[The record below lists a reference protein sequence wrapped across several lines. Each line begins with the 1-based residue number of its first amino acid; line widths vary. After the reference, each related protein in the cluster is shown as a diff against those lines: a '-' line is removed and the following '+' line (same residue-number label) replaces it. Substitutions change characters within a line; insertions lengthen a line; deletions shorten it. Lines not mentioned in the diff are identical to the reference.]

1 MRRAELAL
9 RLLVIA
15 GVLIWLATGGRFA
28 GDVGRSAATAL
39 LFADLL
45 SWLIVVVVEL
55 PDYIAESLVE
65 LTAIIGLVALLQHL
79 HPLAKP
85 ETGEGLAVCFLVFFA
100 IFTLKMG
107 WYWLRRIDLM

>member
-9 RLLVIA
+9 RLLLIA

-28 GDVGRSAATAL
+28 GDVGRSVATAL
-39 LFADLL
+39 LMADLL
-45 SWLIVVVVEL
+45 SWLIVVAIEL
-55 PDYIAESLVE
+55 PEYIAEALIE
-65 LTAIIGLVALLQHL
+65 LIAIVTLVALLQHL
-79 HPLAKP
+79 HPLARP

-107 WYWLRRIDLM
+107 WYWLRRLDLL